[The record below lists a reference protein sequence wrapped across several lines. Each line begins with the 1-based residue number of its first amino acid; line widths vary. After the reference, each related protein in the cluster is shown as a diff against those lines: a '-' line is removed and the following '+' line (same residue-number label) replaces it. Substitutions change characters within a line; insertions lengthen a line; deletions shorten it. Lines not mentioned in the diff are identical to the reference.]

1 VNGLLPHL
9 PALIVL
15 TPLLGGVLAPL
26 CGKGPNKAW
35 TLATAVTWIT
45 FAWTCWLAV
54 TVYDQGTVQYFVG
67 TWGVR
72 SVPDWTGVVGIEL
85 KVDRLNALILCLVSG
100 MTAVITPYA
109 RLSVAKEIPHD
120 RLHFFYAVWLLCL
133 TGLLGITVTGD
144 AFNLYVL
151 IEISSLT
158 TYILVALGKA
168 RDKRALTAAIRYLFM
183 GTVGASFLLLG
194 VGYLFMATGTLNMTE
209 MAEAVAQ
216 NRDSPAVHTA
226 FAFVLAGLCL
236 KMALFPVHQWL
247 PKAYAYS
254 PSAVS
259 AFLASTATKVAI
271 YGAFR
276 FLFTVFGTEFSF
288 GRLDANSLLVVCS
301 CIAILYG
308 SLVAIRQTDL
318 KRLLAYSSV
327 AQVGYMVLGLALANR
342 EALTGTLVHMVNHA
356 LVKGAMFL
364 AVGCMIYRLDSAK
377 LDDLRGLGKRMPLT
391 TVCLIVGCLGL
402 VGVPLTGGFV
412 SKWYLVQGALR
423 EGLWPVA
430 VVLLVGSLLAVLYAM
445 RIVEP
450 IVFGSAPEGAAEVRE
465 APPSMLLPTAVLL
478 VGSLILGVSGSLN
491 TSLIWTATGDLL
503 GVAQ

>member
-1 VNGLLPHL
+1 MSGVATHL
-9 PALIVL
+9 PALVVV

-26 CGKGPNKAW
+26 CGKGPTKAW
-35 TLATAVTWIT
+35 SLATLVTWLT
-45 FAWTCWLAV
+45 FAWTCWLAAV
-54 TVYDQGTVQYFVG
+54 VHDQGTVQYYVG
-67 TWGVR
+67 TWGLG
-72 SVPDWTGVVGIEL
+72 STTDWSGVVGIEL
-85 KVDRLNALILCLVSG
+85 RVDRLNALILCLVAG

-109 RLSVAKEIPHD
+109 RLSVAKEVPHD
-120 RLHFFYAVWLLCL
+120 RLHMFYAVWQLCL

-158 TYILVALGKA
+158 TYILVALGKR
-168 RDKRALTAAIRYLFM
+168 RDKRALTAALRYLFM

-194 VGYLFMATGTLNMTE
+194 VGYLFMATGTLNMGE
-209 MAEAVAQ
+209 MAVKVAEL
-216 NRDSPAVHTA
+216 RDTPTVRTA
-226 FAFVLAGLCL
+226 FAFVLAGLSL

-259 AFLASTATKVAI
+259 AFLASTATKVGI

-288 GRLDANSLLVVCS
+288 GRLDANALLIACS
-301 CIAILYG
+301 CLAILYG
-308 SLVAIRQTDL
+308 SLVAIRQRDL

-364 AVGCMIYRLDSAK
+364 AVGCMIYRLGSARVE
-377 LDDLRGLGKRMPLT
+377 DLQGLGKRMPLT
-391 TVCLIVGCLGL
+391 TVCLVVGCLGL
-402 VGVPLTGGFV
+402 VGVPLTGGFI
-412 SKWYLVQGALR
+412 SKWYLVQGAL
-423 EGLWPVA
+423 EAGMWPVA

-450 IVFGSAPEGAAEVRE
+450 IVFGKAPAGEEVRE

-478 VGSLILGVSGSLN
+478 VGSLVLGVSGSLN

-503 GVAQ
+503 GVGQ